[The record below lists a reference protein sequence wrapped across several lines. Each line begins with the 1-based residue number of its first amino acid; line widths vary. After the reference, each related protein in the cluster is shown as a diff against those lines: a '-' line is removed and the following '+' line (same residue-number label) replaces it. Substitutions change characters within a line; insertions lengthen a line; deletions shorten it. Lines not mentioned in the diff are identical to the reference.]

1 LVVRTAG
8 EDWGEVVEE
17 EQLPPL
23 RSGLAMACGGAMVDW
38 HWLPRSSGDS
48 GFLRRL
54 MGEPAPP
61 DVAAV
66 PLDVAAV
73 AAAAMDGNAAADAAV
88 LSTINGALLALA
100 RGGMGVACC
109 CLLLLL
115 QVLLLLLLLLLMVL
129 LLLMLLLLRCRA
141 LQLLLVLWL
150 WL

>member
-1 LVVRTAG
+1 M
-8 EDWGEVVEE
+8 VEE

-54 MGEPAPP
+54 MGEPTPP

-66 PLDVAAV
+66 PLDV